1 MDKTLEP
8 GIASSKT
15 LSCIDKKSPYYSML
29 LEDILKGIPDIIKV
43 YRPDYSILFFNQAGY
58 DFYNKTPSEV
68 VNKKCYQILDRTEKC
83 TDCAFE
89 KAITTKLM
97 ISIEKYIPERNTY
110 MDTCFNPILNEAGDV
125 IFVVERLRDITDKKI
140 LSNIMKKNEE
150 MYRDIINASPDSII
164 ITQDYKIV
172 LSNTEACDLINTDY
186 KNLNGESI
194 YKFFPA
200 DYRKN
205 VFKRIIHVLKMK
217 KTKVYYDYM
226 FTTKDNKKLNLQVSS
241 SYLLYEGKPA
251 IISVIRDITDIKKGL
266 NHASELQNRTLQ
278 KSFPIPEKVKM
289 EYVYKPLN
297 TISGDFFRIYK
308 VNETFVL
315 GILVDV
321 SGNGLTAALS
331 ISAFD
336 VLFLQE
342 VLVTHDPRV
351 LLKNLN
357 IKLSD
362 YLGEKYIAACCFSFD
377 FINSKADIVGAG
389 INEFVLHKHHGKAK
403 IHTIKGSF
411 LGMFDDSIFDEQIIH
426 FEKGDKFY
434 FFTDGLDFIFNDNK
448 LVLEYIENVR
458 LTTFKKYITDV
469 LDNTITEN
477 GSLHD
482 DSTMLALEII

>member
-1 MDKTLEP
+1 MNQTRKTEITISENLSHVDKFSHE
-8 GIASSKT
+8 
-15 LSCIDKKSPYYSML
+15 YSML
-29 LEDILKGIPDIIKV
+29 LEEILKGIPDIVKV
-43 YRPDYSILFFNQAGY
+43 YKPDYSILFFNQAGY
-58 DFYNKTPSEV
+58 DFYDKTPSAV
-68 VNKKCYQILDRTEKC
+68 VNKKCYEILDRTEKC

-97 ISIEKYIPERNTY
+97 LSIEKYVPEHNTY
-110 MDTCFNPILNEAGDV
+110 MDACFNPILNEAGDV

-140 LSNIMKKNEE
+140 LHNILKKNEE

-186 KNLNGESI
+186 KSLNGESI
-194 YKFFPA
+194 YDFFPT
-200 DYRKN
+200 DYRKF
-205 VFKRIIHVLKMK
+205 VCKRIRHVLKMK
-217 KTKVYYDYM
+217 KKKVNYDYT
-226 FTTKDNKKLNLQVSS
+226 FTTKDNKKLDLQISS
-241 SYLLYEGKPA
+241 SYLLYEGRPA
-251 IISVIRDITDIKKGL
+251 ILSVIRDITHLKRDL

-278 KSFPIPEKVKM
+278 KTFPIPDKIKM
-289 EYVYKPLN
+289 EFVYMPLN
-297 TISGDFFRIYK
+297 TISGDFFRLYK
-308 VNETFVL
+308 VNENLVL
-315 GILVDV
+315 GIIVDV

-342 VLVTHDPRV
+342 VLVTHDPRH

-377 FINSKADIVGAG
+377 FVSSQANIVGAG
-389 INEFVLHKHHGKAK
+389 INEFILHRNKNKAQ
-403 IHTIKGSF
+403 IRTIKGSF

-448 LVLEYIENVR
+448 LILEYIENVR
-458 LTTFKKYITDV
+458 ITTFKQYITDV
-469 LDNTITEN
+469 LDNTRTEN
-477 GSLHD
+477 GSLED
-482 DSTMLALEII
+482 DSTMLALEIL